1 MKNRMKSAGA
11 ARFGVGSVSVSTAT
25 TALFVSGISST
36 ALAQWT
42 TVNGY
47 ASTAD
52 SAISAV
58 TGGQLLVNDLEGAGS
73 SLALVISGSAGQ
85 QAGNSIAQDGAAG
98 KSLQVGSFVPFLS
111 ATVTLAISEE
121 TLGAAP
127 TRFGFAITSSSIEA
141 GDPAVPTALPIMVTV
156 YYTDGSS
163 STDNFDVLSLDSN
176 ATDDVFLGLSAD
188 KGIDLVT
195 ISSVMPFSIDHVQ
208 YDAPASTPWV
218 QIDPYASASDGP
230 FGANGDTIVVNDLEA
245 GLDSQGLVIESGA
258 RVDGD
263 SVAAD
268 GAPGKSLAVGSF
280 SPPLAAATTMR
291 LDPAETGG
299 APTQFGFV
307 VTNATIENEFG
318 NIVGLPITVIA
329 FRPDGSTVTAV
340 HTIRSLPGDSG
351 DDVFVGIT
359 VPEGIDS
366 VEIASVAPFNI
377 DHIQYD
383 AAPALVPDYVKD
395 DLDQDGKSDV
405 FWQLSGQSRASV
417 WTMDGLVREATTGT
431 LPNIATGSTASA
443 VGDLD
448 GDRIADMVWRK
459 TSNGALTGWLMSPTG
474 VGASGPLSQTL
485 GKEWKL
491 LGMNDLDGNR
501 RADLVF
507 LNTTTRL
514 VRMWSM
520 NGLTV
525 ESSADIGTLAAGLSC
540 IGIGDL
546 TADGKA
552 DLVFRSASGEVR
564 AWIMNGA
571 TIITDSVLQ
580 NSAARKASIWY
591 IAGVADVNGDRKAD
605 ILWQHRTLGR
615 VDVWL
620 MDGARVTSM
629 GNTERNVAAGWRVV
643 GTPDLNG
650 DGKRDL
656 LLRKTSTNQING
668 YLMDGRA
675 TTAAGFIRRTTAA
688 WKNLK

>member
-11 ARFGVGSVSVSTAT
+11 ARFGVGSVSMLS
-25 TALFVSGISST
+25 ALFVST
-36 ALAQWT
+36 AHAQWT
-42 TVNGY
+42 VVNGY
-47 ASTAD
+47 QSTAD
-52 SAISAV
+52 GNISAV
-58 TGGQLLVNDLEGAGS
+58 TGGQLLLNDLEGAGS
-73 SLALVISGSAGQ
+73 SLALVISGAGTQ
-85 QAGNSIAQDGAAG
+85 QPGNSVAQDGAAG
-98 KSLQVGSFVPFLS
+98 KSLLVSSSVALAVS
-111 ATVTLAISEE
+111 AE

-127 TRFGFAITSSSIEA
+127 TRFGFAITGASADSGE
-141 GDPAVPTALPIMVTV
+141 PAVATALPIMVTV
-156 YYTDGSS
+156 YFTDGT
-163 STDNFDVLSLDSN
+163 STTENFDVLSLDSN
-176 ATDDVFLGLSAD
+176 SSDDVFLGLSAA

-195 ISSVMPFSIDHVQ
+195 ISSVLPFSIDHVQ
-208 YDAPASTPWV
+208 YDAPATNPWV
-218 QIDPYASASDGP
+218 QIDPYASSTDGP
-230 FGANGDTIVVNDLEA
+230 FGANGDTIIVNDLEA
-245 GLDSQGLVIESGA
+245 GLESVGLVIESGA

-268 GAPGKSLAVGSF
+268 GTPGKSLAVGSF
-280 SPPLAAATTMR
+280 SPPLAAAVTMR
-291 LDPAETGG
+291 LDPTATGG

-307 VTNATIENEFG
+307 VTNAVSEDMLG
-318 NIVGLPITVIA
+318 NMVGLPITVTA
-329 FRPDGSTVTAV
+329 FRADGSTVSST
-340 HTIRSLPGDSG
+340 HTIKSLPGDSG
-351 DDVFVGIT
+351 DDVFLGIT

-366 VEIASVAPFNI
+366 VSIASVVPFNI

-405 FWQLSGQSRASV
+405 FWQLTGASRAAV
-417 WTMDGLVREATTGT
+417 WKMDGLVRASTTGT

-443 VGDLD
+443 IGDLD

-459 TSNGALTGWLMSPTG
+459 TSNGALTAWLMSTTG
-474 VGASGPLSQTL
+474 VGSSGPLSQTL

-507 LNTTTRL
+507 FNTTTRVIRL
-514 VRMWSM
+514 WSM

-525 ESSADIGTLAAGLSC
+525 ESSSDIGTLAAGLAC

-552 DLVFRSASGEVR
+552 DLVFRSTTGEVR

-571 TIITDSVLQ
+571 TIVTDSVLLD
-580 NSAARKASIWY
+580 SDARKATTWY

-605 ILWQHRTLGR
+605 ILWQHRTQGR

-629 GNTERNVAAGWRVV
+629 GNTERAVASSWRVV

-656 LLRKTSTNQING
+656 LLRKASTNQING

-675 TTAAGFIRRTTAA
+675 TTSSGFIRRTTTA